1 MTEVEVMGVAFD
13 GSTNMPIVVLKDK
26 RDRTLPI
33 WIGIL
38 EAQSILFAL
47 ENVKTP
53 RPLTHDLLKDI
64 IDKLGAELKE
74 VAITSLTNNIFFAK
88 VVIGIDGKKTELDSR
103 PSDAIALALRT
114 SSPIF
119 VSDSLFANQTQTPI
133 DDNEVQRFKE
143 ELKNINPAD
152 FL

>member
-1 MTEVEVMGVAFD
+1 MTEVEVIGVAFD

-47 ENVKTP
+47 EDIKTP

-64 IDKLGAELKE
+64 IEKLGAELKE
-74 VAITSLTNNIFFAK
+74 VAITSLVNNTFYAK
-88 VVIGIDGKKTELDSR
+88 VIMGIDGKTKELDSR

-119 VSDSLFANQTQTPI
+119 VSDSLFVQQTQAPI
-133 DDNEVQRFKE
+133 NDDDVQMFKE
-143 ELKNINPAD
+143 ELKNINPSD

>member
-47 ENVKTP
+47 ENIKAP
-53 RPLTHDLLKDI
+53 RPFTHDLLKDI
-64 IDKLGAELKE
+64 IENVGAELKE
-74 VAITSLTNNIFFAK
+74 VAITSLANNTFYAK
-88 VVIGIDGKKTELDSR
+88 VIMGIDGKTKELDSR

-119 VSDSLFANQTQTPI
+119 VSDSLFVGQTQTPI
-133 DDNEVQRFKE
+133 CDEDVLRFKE

>member
-47 ENVKTP
+47 ENIKTP
-53 RPLTHDLLKDI
+53 RPLTHDLLKNI
-64 IDKLGAELKE
+64 IENLGAELKE
-74 VAITSLTNNIFFAK
+74 VAITNLTNNTFYAK
-88 VVIGIDGKKTELDSR
+88 VVMGIDGKTAEIDSR
-103 PSDAIALALRT
+103 PSDAIALAIRT

-119 VSDSLFANQTQTPI
+119 VADSLFTNQTATPI
-133 DDNEVQRFKE
+133 DDDEVKRFKE

>member
-47 ENVKTP
+47 ENIKTP
-53 RPLTHDLLKDI
+53 RPLTHDLLKNI
-64 IDKLGAELKE
+64 IENLGAELKE
-74 VAITSLTNNIFFAK
+74 VAITNLTNNTFYAK
-88 VVIGIDGKKTELDSR
+88 VVMGIDGKTAEIDSR
-103 PSDAIALALRT
+103 PSDAIALAIRT

-119 VSDSLFANQTQTPI
+119 VADSLFTNQTATPI
-133 DDNEVQRFKE
+133 DDDEVKRFKE
-143 ELKNINPAD
+143 ELKNINLAD

>member
-64 IDKLGAELKE
+64 IDKLGADRK
-74 VAITSLTNNIFFAK
+74 S
-88 VVIGIDGKKTELDSR
+88 VV
-103 PSDAIALALRT
+103 
-114 SSPIF
+114 
-119 VSDSLFANQTQTPI
+119 
-133 DDNEVQRFKE
+133 
-143 ELKNINPAD
+143 
-152 FL
+152 